1 MECWEIK
8 DRGFLPVSDP
18 SLGLEGSFFHGSADF
33 SQYICTLENLS
44 SNLSNLLEDR
54 RVREELV
61 FELRSIEGSCH
72 IPPSL
77 SELELER
84 CMLLYSYFASS
95 YVYATYEEP
104 ATRIPKEIAI
114 PLVEIARKVKRH
126 PILSYASYCLT
137 NWRRIDIDKPIALG
151 NIELLQ
157 HFSTGE
163 YAVDEAWFILV
174 HVDIEAK
181 AAKAVEAIREYPSVS
196 LAGGDIGA
204 ILRTIHKSLLEINK
218 TMDRM
223 TEQCRPEVYFNR
235 VRPYIFGF
243 ENVVYESCFNDEPQS
258 FRGETGAQ
266 SSIVPAVQA
275 ALGVKHKQSQL
286 TDHLEVMREYMPD
299 THREFIAELEQLP
312 SLRDYVE
319 GRPDL
324 YNDYNTC
331 LEQLIRFRKAH
342 LEYAVN
348 YIQKKVTDPKGTG
361 GTPFIPW
368 LSELVRESEEF
379 YL

>member
-1 MECWEIK
+1 MGCWEIK
-8 DRGFLPVSDP
+8 DRGFLPASDP
-18 SLGLEGSFFHGSADF
+18 LLCINEK
-33 SQYICTLENLS
+33 SQHTRTLENLS

-77 SELELER
+77 SEPELER

-114 PLVEIARKVKRH
+114 PFTEIARKLKRH

-137 NWRRIDIDKPIALG
+137 NWRRIDPDKPIALG

-157 HFSTGE
+157 HFSAGE

-181 AAKAVEAIREYPSVS
+181 AAKAVEAIREYPSVV
-196 LAGGDIGA
+196 LAGGDIGT
-204 ILRTIHKSLLEINK
+204 ILRTIHKSLFEINK
-218 TMDRM
+218 TMGRM

-243 ENVVYESCFNDEPQS
+243 ENVVYESCFNDEPQN

-299 THREFIAELEQLP
+299 THREFIVELEQLP